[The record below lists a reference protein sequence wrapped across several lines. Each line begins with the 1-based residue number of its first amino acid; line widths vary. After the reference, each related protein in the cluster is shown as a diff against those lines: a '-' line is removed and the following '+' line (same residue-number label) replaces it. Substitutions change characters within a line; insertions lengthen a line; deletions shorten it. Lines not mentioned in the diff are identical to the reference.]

1 MTAEAYEELVG
12 GKVRP
17 MYEALKRRGVEE
29 NILAPKVAYG
39 WFRAFAEGDT
49 LVVEHDGRSWRFPF
63 PRQKN
68 PPHLCIADYF
78 RTRAEGGDVAG
89 FFVAT
94 IGEEMARATQELF
107 TSDRYHDYL
116 MLHAFGV
123 EVTDA
128 LAEYWHE
135 VMRRELGISGDR
147 PAAFSGYVVQE
158 YQGSRYGFGY
168 PSCPDLSAHTAVF
181 ELLDPGRI
189 GVTLTE
195 SMEMVPEQTTSAIVV
210 HHPQAKYFAV

>member
-1 MTAEAYEELVG
+1 
-12 GKVRP
+12 
-17 MYEALKRRGVEE
+17 
-29 NILAPKVAYG
+29 
-39 WFRAFAEGDT
+39 
-49 LVVEHDGRSWRFPF
+49 
-63 PRQKN
+63 
-68 PPHLCIADYF
+68 
-78 RTRAEGGDVAG
+78 
-89 FFVAT
+89 VAT
-94 IGEEMARATQELF
+94 IGEEMARATRELF

-135 VMRRELGISGDR
+135 AMRRELGIAGDR
-147 PAAFSGYVVQE
+147 PASFSGYVVQE

-168 PSCPDLSAHTAVF
+168 PSCPDLAAHGPVF
-181 ELLDPGRI
+181 ELLDPARI

>member
-1 MTAEAYEELVG
+1 MTAEAYEELVR

-17 MYEALKRRGVEE
+17 MYEELKRRGVKE

-49 LVVEHDGRSWRFPF
+49 LVVEHDGRSWPF
-63 PRQKN
+63 PSPGR
-68 PPHLCIADYF
+68 
-78 RTRAEGGDVAG
+78 RTRRTCASRTTSGRGKRGGRRRLLRGDHRGGDGAG
-89 FFVAT
+89 DAGAVHLRSVPRLPDAPRLR
-94 IGEEMARATQELF
+94 GRGHRRAGGVLAR
-107 TSDRYHDYL
+107 
-116 MLHAFGV
+116 G
-123 EVTDA
+123 DA
-128 LAEYWHE
+128 P
-135 VMRRELGISGDR
+135 RTGDR
-147 PAAFSGYVVQE
+147 GGPPGLLSGYVVQE

-168 PSCPDLSAHTAVF
+168 PSCPDLSAHVAVF